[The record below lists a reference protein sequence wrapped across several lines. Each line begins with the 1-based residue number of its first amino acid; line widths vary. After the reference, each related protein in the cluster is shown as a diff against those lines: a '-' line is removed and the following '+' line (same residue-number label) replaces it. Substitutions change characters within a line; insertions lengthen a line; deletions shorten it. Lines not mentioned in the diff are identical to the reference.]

1 MIMKTTKEK
10 IEVMQAYLDG
20 KKIEC
25 GNDFG
30 MWWTPVMPTF
40 DWAHFDYRIKDR
52 KLVPFDTAKEF
63 LEAQIEHGD
72 VIRRKKD
79 GNLSNSF
86 VSNTGDV
93 VLLDKGSVILTSIG
107 NMCGKYEFAD
117 GTPCGKEV

>member
-1 MIMKTTKEK
+1 MKTTKEK

-30 MWWTPVMPTF
+30 IWWTPVMPTF
-40 DWAHFDYRIKDR
+40 DWAHFDYRVKDR

-93 VLLDKGSVILTSIG
+93 VLLDKGSVILISIG

-117 GTPCGKEV
+117 GTPCGKEVIK

>member
-1 MIMKTTKEK
+1 MKTTKEK
-10 IEVMQAYLDG
+10 IEVMQAYMDG

-40 DWAHFDYRIKDR
+40 DWAHFDYRVKDR
-52 KLVPFDTAKEF
+52 KLVPFETAKEF

-79 GNLSNSF
+79 GNLFNSF

-93 VLLDKGSVILTSIG
+93 ILLDKGSAIVISIG
-107 NMCGKYEFAD
+107 NMCGKYEFKD
-117 GTPCGKEV
+117 GTPCGKEVIC